1 MSLQWGLSCALCA
14 RKLLFFAY
22 SSLTYP
28 ARGGR
33 INRNTLWRKLGK
45 GGTPIKK
52 VTVLIGNFG
61 SGKTELALN
70 FALRAARGGK
80 TELIDLDVVNTYFR
94 LSERRALVECAG
106 IRLVTPNYVGSNVES
121 FSLPPDIASAFDMDW
136 DHVIFDAGG
145 DPVGATALGRFRDRF
160 LALPEG
166 SLEVLDVVNVRR
178 PLSGTAD
185 RIVDMAQE
193 LQRSARLAITGFI
206 NNTNLAALTGE
217 AELRDG
223 YALLREASRH
233 TGIPVSYTAGKPDT
247 LAAFLALGLDK
258 RYIGTPMEIRTY
270 LHRDWDTYVKKGI

>member
-1 MSLQWGLSCALCA
+1 M
-14 RKLLFFAY
+14 
-22 SSLTYP
+22 TYP

-33 INRNTLWRKLGK
+33 INRSTPCGSPGK

-52 VTVLIGNFG
+52 ATVLIGNFG

-94 LSERRALVECAG
+94 LSERRALVEAAG
-106 IRLVTPNYVGSNVES
+106 IRLVAPNYVGSNVES

-145 DPVGATALGRFRDRF
+145 DPVGATALGRFRERF

-178 PLSGTAD
+178 PLSATAD
-185 RIVDMAQE
+185 RIVEKAAQ
-193 LQRSARLAITGFI
+193 LQRSARLAITGFV
-206 NNTNLAALTGE
+206 NNTNLAGMTGE

-223 YALLREASRH
+223 YALLREASRR
-233 TGIPVSYTAGKPDT
+233 TGIPVSYTAGKPDM

-258 RYIGTPMEIRTY
+258 RYIGTPVEIETY
-270 LHRDWDTYVKKGI
+270 LHRDWDTYVREGM